1 MVAKIKNE
9 RYRNFPTRLSIQP
22 GILFQ
27 FFPFIFSG
35 FLFSIFSFFL
45 SLDSLDV
52 RELLFVCAF
61 WCVYHMNGYVWQSF
75 RSVLRTCDICEKLRN
90 SFEISLFASNKA
102 KRIKRTKQ
110 IQNKKKEECQ
120 PNTRAKKMEFVK
132 IFFNVFVYFIE
143 NKICVQQL
151 CHIESK
157 YVGS

>member
-1 MVAKIKNE
+1 
-9 RYRNFPTRLSIQP
+9 
-22 GILFQ
+22 
-27 FFPFIFSG
+27 
-35 FLFSIFSFFL
+35 
-45 SLDSLDV
+45 
-52 RELLFVCAF
+52 
-61 WCVYHMNGYVWQSF
+61 MNGYVWQSF

-120 PNTRAKKMEFVK
+120 PNTKAKKMEFVK